1 MLSIAPKGPPGS
13 PGSPLSAKSAQSA
26 TSAVPS
32 VPAPPASE
40 LGDNRTALRR
50 PATTVPGITG
60 LRISPHGVEATLVNI
75 SETGVLAECG
85 ERLKPGSAVT
95 VVFEGTFQPRTM
107 EGRVARNS
115 VSSMGADGRLRY
127 HVGIAFAR
135 PIELPPEEPAPAI
148 GEPLPPVASIEL
160 PPAIAAAPAA
170 PAAAPTTPAP
180 AAQAEASEI
189 LVPIVFPKA
198 IRNRW

>member
-1 MLSIAPKGPPGS
+1 MLSIAPKGPPGV
-13 PGSPLSAKSAQSA
+13 PEPAAQA
-26 TSAVPS
+26 
-32 VPAPPASE
+32 E
-40 LGDNRTALRR
+40 DNRTASRR
-50 PATTVPGITG
+50 PAAAVPSITG
-60 LRISPHGVEATLVNI
+60 LRISPHGVEARLVNI

-135 PIELPPEEPAPAI
+135 PIGLPPEEPAPAPVI
-148 GEPLPPVASIEL
+148 EEPAPAAAPIESPAPPAT
-160 PPAIAAAPAA
+160 PPQAIAAAPAA
-170 PAAAPTTPAP
+170 PEAVSPAP
-180 AAQAEASEI
+180 PAAEADPAEI
-189 LVPIVFPKA
+189 IVPIVFPNA
-198 IRNRW
+198 VRNRW